1 MPKKVVK
8 SHRIQILRTCT
19 SRLPKPH
26 TCLLRQ
32 GGGGHRLYFCS
43 GCRPTGY
50 MMAIFRSLRAK
61 SLWWIIC
68 AMATGMLAT
77 AMWMHSMWAWEQHL
91 NQAYIAGLKL
101 NTTIRNNAPVQDGM
115 ILSKLSGPDSKL
127 ADAGL
132 FAKLPDV
139 CTAHQGRCC
148 TGRCLC
154 TLCSPK
160 ASPSVRRCSRSS
172 CQTCNASDSSAAPA

>member
-1 MPKKVVK
+1 
-8 SHRIQILRTCT
+8 
-19 SRLPKPH
+19 
-26 TCLLRQ
+26 
-32 GGGGHRLYFCS
+32 
-43 GCRPTGY
+43 
-50 MMAIFRSLRAK
+50 MAIFRSLRAK

-77 AMWMHSMWAWEQHL
+77 AMWMHSMSAWEQHL

-101 NTTIRNNAPVQDGM
+101 NTTIRNNALVQDGM

-139 CTAHQGRCC
+139 APSDFITRLSLNAFSAETNKQFERIDI
-148 TGRCLC
+148 CLLY
-154 TLCSPK
+154 T
-160 ASPSVRRCSRSS
+160 SPSPRDATLSRMP
-172 CQTCNASDSSAAPA
+172 SSA